1 MIILI
6 HVILA
11 ISSVAYTAL
20 IFFKPTQA
28 KLNKSYG
35 LVAGTVATGTYLVVS
50 TNSSLIQ
57 SCFTGLTYLAVVFA
71 GIAATKAKL
80 AKA

>member
-1 MIILI
+1 MLILI

-11 ISSVAYTAL
+11 ISSVLYTAV
-20 IFFKPTQA
+20 IFFNPSKP
-28 KLNKSYG
+28 KLRNSYW

-50 TNSSLIQ
+50 MHSNLIQ

-71 GIAATKAKL
+71 GIAATKTKL
-80 AKA
+80 SKA